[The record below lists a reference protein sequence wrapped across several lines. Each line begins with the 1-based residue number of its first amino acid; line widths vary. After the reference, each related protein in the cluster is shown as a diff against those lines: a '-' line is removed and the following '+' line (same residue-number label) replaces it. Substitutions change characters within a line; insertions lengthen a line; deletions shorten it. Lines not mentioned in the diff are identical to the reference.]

1 MVAALEGGENGLPG
15 RVRIDGHLSPER
27 QSLLACVCD
36 GLALGAVRP
45 GHAHHVLAG
54 REAQCLF
61 DDEGV
66 VGLDVRCF
74 RSGGGRDWAGVALVR
89 LTAALSFSAPVPAL
103 DSVPVLFMWHLPL
116 SAWPRFG
123 PSIVGRTTGP
133 AQSPEVAIPGD
144 ERCRLSSYGG
154 TTLGRCTRSSG
165 GPTVSPVYA
174 DREVDVDVRA
184 GTDVGDRRVRSAGLA
199 VRGLRRRLS
208 GGVLWSPARIVGE
221 AVLAV
226 TLAGLATGIGAWVDT
241 LDARTVLLA
250 GVMALLAPARHAL
263 PATVLI
269 LSAPLAGGWSV
280 MASVLLVCA
289 AWSAGRRITEPW
301 RVAAAF
307 GAACVLHTVP
317 GLYHDI
323 ASGVAPVLPVTL
335 GWNVVTF
342 LTLAVVPAL
351 VGRYRD
357 QRRRLLGAL
366 WQNNQQL
373 RREQAMVAREAR
385 LLERNR
391 IAHDMH
397 DSLGH
402 QLALISVHAGA
413 LQVDPELTGS
423 QREAVRI
430 LRGASVTAMAELR
443 AAVGVLHDEA
453 EHRGQQNEQHYQ
465 RHESHQGNRGG
476 DFLPGVRGAPAAA
489 GGRRCLGAV
498 RAPYRRR
505 HRRPGRVVPGR
516 GHGGVAGP
524 ERCPAAVAARRRPR
538 GVPHRPGG
546 ADQRPQARAGRPDT
560 PCPAVRT
567 GQPGR
572 GGHQRAS
579 AGWSAQGAAGDQRR
593 PGVEGAARAGRPGRR
608 PGAHRAHRGRRL
620 PDRGDAAVRG
630 GEQGGEQGGESRGAR
645 GGERCLG
652 RGAVRRDLRR
662 TGSRRSGAVASGGG
676 G

>member
-1 MVAALEGGENGLPG
+1 M
-15 RVRIDGHLSPER
+15 
-27 QSLLACVCD
+27 
-36 GLALGAVRP
+36 
-45 GHAHHVLAG
+45 
-54 REAQCLF
+54 
-61 DDEGV
+61 
-66 VGLDVRCF
+66 
-74 RSGGGRDWAGVALVR
+74 
-89 LTAALSFSAPVPAL
+89 
-103 DSVPVLFMWHLPL
+103 
-116 SAWPRFG
+116 
-123 PSIVGRTTGP
+123 
-133 AQSPEVAIPGD
+133 
-144 ERCRLSSYGG
+144 
-154 TTLGRCTRSSG
+154 
-165 GPTVSPVYA
+165 
-174 DREVDVDVRA
+174 
-184 GTDVGDRRVRSAGLA
+184 RSAGLA

-226 TLAGLATGIGAWVDT
+226 TLAGLATGFGAWVGT

-250 GVMALLAPARHAL
+250 GAMALLAPARHAL
-263 PATVLI
+263 PTTVLI

-323 ASGVAPVLPVTL
+323 TSGAAPVLPVTL

-373 RREQAMVAREAR
+373 KREQAMVAREAR

-453 EHRGQQNEQHYQ
+453 EYRERQNEQQYQ
-465 RHESHQGNRGG
+465 GHQSHQGNQGELAYRGYGEHQGQPVGGG
-476 DFLPGVRGAPAAA
+476 DSVPYAPRTTAAIDGLVESSRGAGTAVSLDRSGVRRPLAPAADHEA
-489 GGRRCLGAV
+489 YRIVQEGLTNAHKHAPGAPI
-498 RAPYRRR
+498 RLALRYEPDSL
-505 HRRPGRVVPGR
+505 VVE
-516 GHGGVAGP
+516 VTNGP
-524 ERCPAAVAARRRPR
+524 V
-538 GVPHRPGG
+538 PGG
-546 ADQRPQARAGRPDT
+546 APEVPPVISGGQGLKGLRERVGRVGGMVHTGPTGDGGFRIAGMLPYGEESRAGSG
-560 PCPAVRT
+560 AE
-567 GQPGR
+567 GR
-572 GGHQRAS
+572 AGHLGGHG
-579 AGWSAQGAAGDQRR
+579 AGNGARGAGPCGATSVVPARDVRGQLRPGAAGDGGTVINGADPQGEFTAIMSTRKNVAIGCAVTAVVLVA
-593 PGVEGAARAGRPGRR
+593 GVIGLAVWGVGVMTEEVKKAEISPSVYEEAKVGDAEADIRATLPNEDSWLTSDLADQGPELPEGATCR
-608 PGAHRAHRGRRL
+608 HFSSE
-620 PDRGDAAVRG
+620 DD
-630 GEQGGEQGGESRGAR
+630 QGVDFLTVFRF
-645 GGERCLG
+645 CF
-652 RGAVRRDLRR
+652 RDGKLVSKV
-662 TGSRRSGAVASGGG
+662 TYKAT
-676 G
+676 

>member
-1 MVAALEGGENGLPG
+1 
-15 RVRIDGHLSPER
+15 
-27 QSLLACVCD
+27 
-36 GLALGAVRP
+36 
-45 GHAHHVLAG
+45 
-54 REAQCLF
+54 
-61 DDEGV
+61 
-66 VGLDVRCF
+66 
-74 RSGGGRDWAGVALVR
+74 
-89 LTAALSFSAPVPAL
+89 
-103 DSVPVLFMWHLPL
+103 
-116 SAWPRFG
+116 
-123 PSIVGRTTGP
+123 
-133 AQSPEVAIPGD
+133 
-144 ERCRLSSYGG
+144 
-154 TTLGRCTRSSG
+154 
-165 GPTVSPVYA
+165 
-174 DREVDVDVRA
+174 
-184 GTDVGDRRVRSAGLA
+184 
-199 VRGLRRRLS
+199 
-208 GGVLWSPARIVGE
+208 
-221 AVLAV
+221 
-226 TLAGLATGIGAWVDT
+226 
-241 LDARTVLLA
+241 
-250 GVMALLAPARHAL
+250 
-263 PATVLI
+263 
-269 LSAPLAGGWSV
+269 

-465 RHESHQGNRGG
+465 RHESHQGNQGEISYREYGEHQQQPVGEGASVPYAPRTAAAIDGLVESSRGAG
-476 DFLPGVRGAPAAA
+476 TAVSLAQSGVRRPLPPAADHEAYRIVQEGLTNAHKHAPGAPIRLAL
-489 GGRRCLGAV
+489 RYEPDSL
-498 RAPYRRR
+498 
-505 HRRPGRVVPGR
+505 VVE
-516 GHGGVAGP
+516 VTNGP
-524 ERCPAAVAARRRPR
+524 V
-538 GVPHRPGG
+538 PGG
-546 ADQRPQARAGRPDT
+546 APKVPPEISGGQGLKGLRERVGRVGGLVHTGPTEDGGFRIAGMLPYGEESKAGSRAGNLEGHGAGNGAWGAGPYGATSVVPARDVRGQWRPGAVGDGGTVIDGADPQREFTTIMSTRKNVAIGCAVTAVVLVAGVIGLGVWGVGVMTEEVKKADISPSVYEETKVGDAEADIRARLPEEDSWLTSDLADQGPKLPEGATCRHFTSKDDRGSTPSPSFGSASGTGNWSPRRRTRRSDAGLRAAGRP
-560 PCPAVRT
+560 VQ
-567 GQPGR
+567 GMM
-572 GGHQRAS
+572 
-579 AGWSAQGAAGDQRR
+579 AGPLR
-593 PGVEGAARAGRPGRR
+593 PFS
-608 PGAHRAHRGRRL
+608 L
-620 PDRGDAAVRG
+620 TT
-630 GEQGGEQGGESRGAR
+630 S
-645 GGERCLG
+645 
-652 RGAVRRDLRR
+652 
-662 TGSRRSGAVASGGG
+662 
-676 G
+676 

>member
-1 MVAALEGGENGLPG
+1 M
-15 RVRIDGHLSPER
+15 
-27 QSLLACVCD
+27 
-36 GLALGAVRP
+36 
-45 GHAHHVLAG
+45 
-54 REAQCLF
+54 
-61 DDEGV
+61 
-66 VGLDVRCF
+66 
-74 RSGGGRDWAGVALVR
+74 
-89 LTAALSFSAPVPAL
+89 
-103 DSVPVLFMWHLPL
+103 
-116 SAWPRFG
+116 
-123 PSIVGRTTGP
+123 
-133 AQSPEVAIPGD
+133 
-144 ERCRLSSYGG
+144 
-154 TTLGRCTRSSG
+154 
-165 GPTVSPVYA
+165 
-174 DREVDVDVRA
+174 
-184 GTDVGDRRVRSAGLA
+184 
-199 VRGLRRRLS
+199 
-208 GGVLWSPARIVGE
+208 LWSPARIVGE

-269 LSAPLAGGWSV
+269 LSAPLAGGWNA

-323 ASGVAPVLPVTL
+323 ASGAAPVLPVTL

-465 RHESHQGNRGG
+465 RHESHQGNQGEISYREYGEHREHQQQPVGDGASVPYAPRTAAAIDGLVESSRGAG
-476 DFLPGVRGAPAAA
+476 TTVSLAQSGVRRPLPPAADHEAYRIVQEGLTNAHKHAPGAPIRLAL
-489 GGRRCLGAV
+489 RYEPDSL
-498 RAPYRRR
+498 
-505 HRRPGRVVPGR
+505 VVE
-516 GHGGVAGP
+516 VTNGP
-524 ERCPAAVAARRRPR
+524 V
-538 GVPHRPGG
+538 PGG
-546 ADQRPQARAGRPDT
+546 ASKVPPEISGGQGLKGLRERVGRVGGLVHTGPTEDGGFRIAGMLPYGEESKAGSRAEGRAGNLEGHGAGNGAWGAGPYGAT
-560 PCPAVRT
+560 SVVPARDVR
-567 GQPGR
+567 GQ
-572 GGHQRAS
+572 
-579 AGWSAQGAAGDQRR
+579 W
-593 PGVEGAARAGRPGRR
+593 R
-608 PGAHRAHRGRRL
+608 PGAVGNGGTVIDGADPQREFTTIMSTRKNVAIGCAVTAVVLVAGVIGLGVWGVGVMTEEVKKADISPSVYEEAKVGDAEADIRARL
-620 PDRGDAAVRG
+620 PEEDSWLTSDLADQGPKLPEGATCRHFTSKDDRGVDALTVFRF
-630 GEQGGEQGGESRGAR
+630 
-645 GGERCLG
+645 CF
-652 RGAVRRDLRR
+652 RDGKLVSKE
-662 TGSRRSGAVASGGG
+662 TYKAK
-676 G
+676 

>member
-1 MVAALEGGENGLPG
+1 M
-15 RVRIDGHLSPER
+15 
-27 QSLLACVCD
+27 
-36 GLALGAVRP
+36 
-45 GHAHHVLAG
+45 
-54 REAQCLF
+54 
-61 DDEGV
+61 
-66 VGLDVRCF
+66 
-74 RSGGGRDWAGVALVR
+74 
-89 LTAALSFSAPVPAL
+89 
-103 DSVPVLFMWHLPL
+103 
-116 SAWPRFG
+116 
-123 PSIVGRTTGP
+123 
-133 AQSPEVAIPGD
+133 
-144 ERCRLSSYGG
+144 
-154 TTLGRCTRSSG
+154 
-165 GPTVSPVYA
+165 
-174 DREVDVDVRA
+174 
-184 GTDVGDRRVRSAGLA
+184 
-199 VRGLRRRLS
+199 
-208 GGVLWSPARIVGE
+208 LWSPARIVGE

-226 TLAGLATGIGAWVDT
+226 TLAGFATGIGAWGDT

-250 GVMALLAPARHAL
+250 GAMALLAPARHAL

-317 GLYHDI
+317 GLYRDI
-323 ASGVAPVLPVTL
+323 TSGAASVLPVTL

-357 QRRRLLGAL
+357 QRRRLLSAL

-453 EHRGQQNEQHYQ
+453 EYWEQQNEQQYQ
-465 RHESHQGNRGG
+465 GHQSHQGNQGEISYREYGEHREHQGRQRQPVGDGASVPYAPRTTAAIDGLVESSRGAG
-476 DFLPGVRGAPAAA
+476 TAVSLDRSGVRRPLAPAADHEA
-489 GGRRCLGAV
+489 YRIVQEGLTNAHKHAPGAPI
-498 RAPYRRR
+498 RLALRYEPDSL
-505 HRRPGRVVPGR
+505 VVE
-516 GHGGVAGP
+516 VTNGP
-524 ERCPAAVAARRRPR
+524 V
-538 GVPHRPGG
+538 PGG
-546 ADQRPQARAGRPDT
+546 APEVPPEISGGQGLKGLHERVGRVGGMVHTGPTEDGGFRIAGMLPYGEESKAGSGAEGRAGHL
-560 PCPAVRT
+560 
-567 GQPGR
+567 
-572 GGHQRAS
+572 GGH
-579 AGWSAQGAAGDQRR
+579 GAGD
-593 PGVEGAARAGRPGRR
+593 
-608 PGAHRAHRGRRL
+608 
-620 PDRGDAAVRG
+620 
-630 GEQGGEQGGESRGAR
+630 GAR
-645 GGERCLG
+645 GAGPYGATSVVPTRDVRGQLG
-652 RGAVRRDLRR
+652 PGAVDDGGTVINGADPQREFTAIMSTRKNVAIGCAVTAVVLVAGVIGLGVWGIGVMTEEVKKAEISPSVYEEAKVGDAEADIRARLPEEDSWLTSDLADQ
-662 TGSRRSGAVASGGG
+662 GPKLPDGATCRHFTSEDDQGVDFLTVFRFCFQDGKLVSKETYKAT
-676 G
+676 